1 MLIEPG
7 NDLVSQHA
15 GCPRPLNCGDVEDF
29 SNDGGH
35 HLKPEQILD
44 VLLLYCGCFKDHPCC
59 CRPAIFPRHDRQRF
73 YRCHEGDHD
82 KTT

>member
-35 HLKPEQILD
+35 HLKPEQIPD
-44 VLLLYCGCFKDHPCC
+44 VLLPYC
-59 CRPAIFPRHDRQRF
+59 
-73 YRCHEGDHD
+73 
-82 KTT
+82 